1 MQPQIAVTLA
11 LSNGTSIVTES
22 IFENRFKYVDEL
34 TRMGANIKV
43 EGNTAIIDGVSRYTG
58 ASITA
63 PDLRAGAALVLAG
76 LAAEGYT
83 TVDDIRYIER
93 GYEDFEGKLRSLGAM
108 IEKVDSAR
116 ELQKFKLR
124 IG

>member
-1 MQPQIAVTLA
+1 
-11 LSNGTSIVTES
+11 
-22 IFENRFKYVDEL
+22 
-34 TRMGANIKV
+34 MGANIKV
-43 EGNTAIIDGVSRYTG
+43 EGNTAIIDGVTRYTG

-76 LAAEGYT
+76 LVAEGYT

-93 GYEDFEGKLRSLGAM
+93 GYEDFEIKLRSLGAQ

-116 ELQKFKLR
+116 DVQKFKLR